1 MKKIIKL
8 TESDLMR
15 IVKRVLN
22 EQSGSADLYID
33 QKAQSGLN
41 NKKTQNLPPKNII
54 PKYCINDVEIWHD
67 VDDTAQ
73 ETGTWILKGNK
84 IQLNY
89 DKRTL
94 LGIPLPKSDSDLLD
108 KPIDLFVD
116 LDCTSPLRDIEDIS
130 KAIIQFRT
138 SDVDAVF
145 SVCEAR
151 KNPYFNMIE
160 IVEGYQSICKKLPI
174 PILRR
179 QDAPKV
185 YEHVA
190 YIYVL
195 SPNFLRNG
203 KGLLSGKTHGYDI
216 GPSKSLD
223 IDSEFDF
230 ELIEYLM
237 KKRLGL

>member
-22 EQSGSADLYID
+22 EQSGSADLDID

-108 KPIDLFVD
+108 KPIDFEQKMPNKKTGKFEKSFD
-116 LDCTSPLRDIEDIS
+116 LDKSPWG
-130 KAIIQFRT
+130 
-138 SDVDAVF
+138 
-145 SVCEAR
+145 VC
-151 KNPYFNMIE
+151 F
-160 IVEGYQSICKKLPI
+160 
-174 PILRR
+174 
-179 QDAPKV
+179 
-185 YEHVA
+185 
-190 YIYVL
+190 
-195 SPNFLRNG
+195 F
-203 KGLLSGKTHGYDI
+203 
-216 GPSKSLD
+216 
-223 IDSEFDF
+223 
-230 ELIEYLM
+230 
-237 KKRLGL
+237 